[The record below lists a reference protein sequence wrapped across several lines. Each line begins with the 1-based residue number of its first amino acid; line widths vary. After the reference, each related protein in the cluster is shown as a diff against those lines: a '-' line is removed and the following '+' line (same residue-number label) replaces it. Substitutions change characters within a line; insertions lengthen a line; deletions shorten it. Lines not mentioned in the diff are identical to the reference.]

1 MGVRPEA
8 GRPAVKGWGR
18 GCLPRA
24 RVLLCVV
31 VLSMPRVVG
40 AWCVGGAPPAMDA
53 DGDDLNTLQELFFGT
68 DPNNPDTN
76 GNGVLDSNE
85 DSDGDGVLNKDE
97 PSIFSIEGFV
107 DPFANGANHNA
118 VVIEGTNLF
127 NGDCPGASVCIGSPS
142 DVVFTAAGKT
152 VPGLKPGN
160 LINQA
165 RIYLLLTDAP
175 PALPPH
181 PPQL

>member
-1 MGVRPEA
+1 EVWGAERKRAEGNGKGVR
-8 GRPAVKGWGR
+8 
-18 GCLPRA
+18 
-24 RVLLCVV
+24 
-31 VLSMPRVVG
+31 G
-40 AWCVGGAPPAMDA
+40 A
-53 DGDDLNTLQELFFGT
+53 
-68 DPNNPDTN
+68 
-76 GNGVLDSNE
+76 NE
-85 DSDGDGVLNKDE
+85 DSDGDGVLNKGE
-97 PSIFSIEGFV
+97 PSIFSIEGFD
-107 DPFANGANHNA
+107 DPFANGANHTA

-142 DVVFTAAGKT
+142 DVIFTAAGKT